1 MTDNRVPGRPT
12 VIQYLRYCYGRP
24 LPPALRDWVRND
36 LAGPGAT
43 VRMMM
48 RAIVPTA
55 MILAPFWLLPTTFD
69 VHLTMTLPI
78 FLMLILF
85 AHALN
90 KVWRRHMLRMHSLD
104 PTLVDEIARHRDA
117 HLHRAYVERYG
128 PRPESADQRSDDI

>member
-1 MTDNRVPGRPT
+1 
-12 VIQYLRYCYGRP
+12 
-24 LPPALRDWVRND
+24 
-36 LAGPGAT
+36 
-43 VRMMM
+43 MMM